1 MPSKRP
7 STQSP
12 KPTLKLTRSRGDA
25 KAKLEERIEKGLE
38 LKQRQVDTR
47 ESYETLRTDYS
58 KWDSF
63 NVEMLKQSFNTDEI
77 AKKI

>member
-7 STQSP
+7 SAQP
-12 KPTLKLTRSRGDA
+12 AKLTLKLSRSREET
-25 KAKLEERIEKGLE
+25 KAKIEERIKKGLE

-47 ESYETLRTDYS
+47 VAYEALRNDYS

-63 NVEMLKQSFNTDEI
+63 N
-77 AKKI
+77 